1 MHRMRLALASAC
13 LRFPC
18 CGMCPTSLY
27 VLCPGLCT
35 QVHVRSTANIGMFCQ
50 VRPTQLAL
58 ACSDQYVRVFD
69 RRMLSVGAPGP
80 CAAALHA
87 AVKSSSNK
95 GYHAAGSPKSPEDA
109 ARGCRPLL
117 RLAPAHHRLRECLPH
132 APAEAYMFAAHKC
145 MSCQATSCS
154 HCCFCRR
161 HVMHVK
167 HIQAGRTD
175 ASAVCRSEACRP
187 CNAAHNAR
195 LIRESWRPPR
205 GIIQRWAADML
216 MLPKPSWCCL
226 TCV

>member
-35 QVHVRSTANIGMFCQ
+35 QVHVRSTADIGMFCQ

-145 MSCQATSCS
+145 MSCRRRAARTVASADDTSCMCGTS
-154 HCCFCRR
+154 RLAGLMRPPCAAA
-161 HVMHVK
+161 K
-167 HIQAGRTD
+167 HAGRATPHTTHVSFGSHGD
-175 ASAVCRSEACRP
+175 RLVASYNGGR
-187 CNAAHNAR
+187 
-195 LIRESWRPPR
+195 
-205 GIIQRWAADML
+205 
-216 MLPKPSWCCL
+216 L
-226 TCV
+226 TC